1 METCSANVDAILCAS
16 GLLFFLV
23 VVSPFVAFAS
33 SPTQSL
39 TDLSLSDFRAALDA
53 KKQKMEHASAAPDTP
68 PAVVEAVAN

>member
-1 METCSANVDAILCAS
+1 
-16 GLLFFLV
+16 V
-23 VVSPFVAFAS
+23 VWFPRFVAFAS

>member
-16 GLLFFLV
+16 GLLFFFFFLC
-23 VVSPFVAFAS
+23 FVAFAS

-68 PAVVEAVAN
+68 PAIVEAVAN

>member
-16 GLLFFLV
+16 GLLFFFFFLR
-23 VVSPFVAFAS
+23 FVAFAS

-39 TDLSLSDFRAALDA
+39 TDLSLYAFRAALDA

>member
-16 GLLFFLV
+16 GLLFFFFFLR
-23 VVSPFVAFAS
+23 FVAFAS

>member
-1 METCSANVDAILCAS
+1 V
-16 GLLFFLV
+16 FFFCFPL
-23 VVSPFVAFAS
+23 PPLVAFAS

-39 TDLSLSDFRAALDA
+39 TDLSIYAFRAALDA

>member
-1 METCSANVDAILCAS
+1 METCSANVDAIIRAS
-16 GLLFFLV
+16 GLLFFFFFLR
-23 VVSPFVAFAS
+23 FVAFAS

-68 PAVVEAVAN
+68 PAIVEAVAN

>member
-1 METCSANVDAILCAS
+1 MPFYARAGCFF
-16 GLLFFLV
+16 FFLFLR
-23 VVSPFVAFAS
+23 FVAFAS

>member
-1 METCSANVDAILCAS
+1 
-16 GLLFFLV
+16 LFFLFLR
-23 VVSPFVAFAS
+23 FVAFAS

-39 TDLSLSDFRAALDA
+39 TDLSLYDFRAALDA

>member
-1 METCSANVDAILCAS
+1 METCSANVDAISARAGC
-16 GLLFFLV
+16 FFVFPRFL
-23 VVSPFVAFAS
+23 AFAS

-39 TDLSLSDFRAALDA
+39 TDLSLCDFRAALDA